1 MDLAQGTHIF
11 IVLSNKH
18 LLNNSLE
25 DIYRKNL
32 NDLIFKRSKA
42 EQNSLGTFALL
53 SPFPFWMLGKSLWNG
68 VDYK

>member
-11 IVLSNKH
+11 IVLSNKR
-18 LLNNSLE
+18 LLKNSLE

-32 NDLIFKRSKA
+32 NDLIFKESKTKQSWNFCSA
-42 EQNSLGTFALL
+42 V
-53 SPFPFWMLGKSLWNG
+53 PFSFLNVRKKSLKR

>member
-18 LLNNSLE
+18 LLNHSLE

-32 NDLIFKRSKA
+32 NDLIFKQSKTK
-42 EQNSLGTFALL
+42 QNSLGTFALL
-53 SPFPFWMLGKSLWNG
+53 SPFHFWMLGKSLWNG